1 VGVLQ
6 KTVEIFNKY
15 YVSDPVYSDG
25 GDDESEWPIVAAP
38 PLNRL
43 YAIYGTNLD
52 TERIYFYRRKD
63 KEKEAQWWVLDE
75 NPQYDAKDP
84 KLACLKIAG
93 VRDPPRKLVNCVS
106 CVVWRVCRGKVTLA
120 HSEGSQG
127 VGFETAETLQP
138 CIEKLTGRK
147 GYASGASTPFGC
159 LQWTCNR

>member
-75 NPQYDAKDP
+75 NPQYDTKDP
-84 KLACLKIAG
+84 KLAFLKIAG
-93 VRDPPRKLVNCVS
+93 VRDPPRKLVKCG
-106 CVVWRVCRGKVTLA
+106 VWRVVCVVRW
-120 HSEGSQG
+120 
-127 VGFETAETLQP
+127 
-138 CIEKLTGRK
+138 LTGRIA
-147 GYASGASTPFGC
+147 G
-159 LQWTCNR
+159 RRV